1 MNGTSKVKYL
11 FIACALIFL
20 LVFSTSGSLFRVEA
34 PVATA
39 QTCPTLRMTML
50 IPPNSLNWISLTT
63 GGAGYDL
70 IYLEYL
76 VLSVDGLRNPDGS
89 AAALHSISDWQT
101 SNANYTEW
109 SFNIK
114 PGLKWSDGTNVTSKD
129 ILATFSSAFY
139 YNETVSDSFHWG
151 PEVKNLVMDNSSEV
165 TFYLNQSEPLWDQQM
180 GGEVGYGPVYPAE
193 VINSQGNEFLDLGT
207 VVADGPFYTSNY
219 SAGATTMTLLRNPYF
234 QPQPTICQIDVNF
247 VESLALTTTYLKS
260 GTTDVAPVEWSNVGS
275 VLTNPNY
282 ALFDQKGIDMT
293 TLEFNDSIYPYNM
306 TQFRQALV
314 YGINE
319 SQIVSDAFSGYG
331 ITGYSGEGDLSPSVT
346 EWYNPSQAQYS
357 YNPTMATTLL
367 SQIGITKGSD
377 GHLQYPNGTDVTLT
391 IWSDTD
397 TTADLTTQSDVQAN
411 LQSLGFIVDTP
422 SSSEANIIGYYD
434 TNQQNILKDILL
446 YTASATVM
454 EPGQVLFA
462 VLPGWD
468 YYYGPVVPSN
478 YWVWPP
484 TQNTEWYN
492 NQSAF
497 FAATTTAGEQAAFNN
512 MQSIAAQ
519 YLPTVVLAYPDDVF
533 AYNSHSFTGWPTH
546 GVFDLGG
553 GPLNHTALVSLAPS
567 TGTTSSTTSPTS
579 STQSTTSSSPT
590 TTSSPTTSTSTS
602 TTVSSSSTT
611 TSGSS
616 LLLVAVAAVVIVVVI
631 AGVAAFVLRSRRP
644 KT

>member
-1 MNGTSKVKYL
+1 MNRTSKSKYL
-11 FIACALIFL
+11 FIACALIFIL
-20 LVFSTSGSLFRVEA
+20 TFSSSSSMFRVNA
-34 PVATA
+34 PAATA
-39 QTCPTLRMTML
+39 QSCPTLRMTML

-76 VLSVDGLRNPDGS
+76 VLSTDGLRNPDGT
-89 AAALHSISDWQT
+89 AAPLHSISDWQS
-101 SNANYTEW
+101 SNANYTQW

-129 ILATFSSAFY
+129 ILASFSPAFY

-151 PEVKNLVMDNSSEV
+151 PEVKSLVMDNSSEV
-165 TFYLNQSEPLWDQQM
+165 TFTLNQSEPLWDQKM

-193 VINSQGNEFLDLGT
+193 VINAQGNEFLDLGT
-207 VVADGPFYTSNY
+207 VIADGPFYTSNY
-219 SAGATTMTLLRNPYF
+219 TAGGTTMTLLRNPYF

-260 GTTDVAPVEWSNVGS
+260 GTTDVAPVEWSNVQS

-282 ALFDQKGIDMT
+282 AIFDQKGIDMT
-293 TLEFNDSIYPYNM
+293 TLEFNASIYPYNM

-314 YGINE
+314 YGIND

-331 ITGYSGEGDLSPSVT
+331 IMGYSGQGDLSPAVT
-346 EWYNPSQAQYS
+346 EWYNPSQQQYS
-357 YNPTMATTLL
+357 YNPTMATSLL
-367 SQIGITKGSD
+367 GQIGIKMGSD

-397 TTADLTTQSDVQAN
+397 TTADLTAQSDVQAN
-411 LQSLGFIVDTP
+411 LQSLGFIVNTP

-434 TNQQNILKDILL
+434 SNQQGILKDILL
-446 YTASATVM
+446 YTASATTM

-484 TQNTEWYN
+484 AQNTAWYAN
-492 NQSAF
+492 ESAF
-497 FAATTTAGEQAAFNN
+497 FAATSTAGEQAAFNN
-512 MQSIAAQ
+512 MQDIAAQ
-519 YLPTVVLAYPDDVF
+519 FLPTVVLAYPDDVF
-533 AYNSHSFTGWPTH
+533 AYNAQGFTGWPTH

-553 GPLNHTALVSLAPS
+553 GPLNHTTLATLAP
-567 TGTTSSTTSPTS
+567 TGTTSVTTTP
-579 STQSTTSSSPT
+579 
-590 TTSSPTTSTSTS
+590 TTSSPTTSPSSTTTTPA

-616 LLLVAVAAVVIVVVI
+616 LLLTAVAAVVIIIVI
-631 AGVAAFVLRSRRP
+631 AGVAVFVMRSRRP
-644 KT
+644 ATPAAK